1 MLPTNTDHE
10 IPAMTAEVARAAFP
24 HGNRVMKIRDELGG
38 LFADA
43 DFMALYPPLGQPA
56 ESPARLAIVTLLQF
70 MENLTDREAADA
82 VRSRIDWK
90 YLLGLELA
98 EAGFHY
104 SVLSE
109 FRQRLVEHS
118 QEGFLLDRILDCCVS
133 AGLLN
138 GQSKQRTDSTRVL
151 AKVRTLNRVE
161 LAGETLRRVLDDIAQ
176 TDPAWL
182 QAHMKAE
189 WGKRYGRPIDTR
201 DAGKSKGKLE
211 KLAQTICED
220 GYSLLTALY
229 QAETPMTIRSLLSVE
244 VLRQVWVQQYYWA
257 DGQSDWRHKDE
268 HGFPPSGT
276 MIASPDDLDARY
288 SSKYGV
294 GWTGYTLHVTETC
307 APEEPRLITQVTT
320 TNATIPDSQMTEVIQ
335 ADLVSRHLS
344 PQTHWVDA
352 GYISTDN
359 LLSSQEHGI
368 DLLGPARVD
377 SSWQARTEGGYD
389 QTQFSIDWDTMTAT
403 CPQGQQSML
412 WKEGKSAWGRPNIH
426 FLFSRPTCFQCSAR
440 EKCSRGEKNGRHL
453 TVSPQAAFAVLKRAR
468 EREQTEAF
476 KDEYK
481 RRAGVEGTIAQAVN
495 AFGARHNRYRGFART
510 RLQHI
515 ATAAAINLQR
525 IAAWLMGERPG
536 ETRVSP
542 FAALALPI

>member
-10 IPAMTAEVARAAFP
+10 IPAMTAEVARAAFL
-24 HGNRVMKIRDELGG
+24 HGNRVMKIRDGLGG

-43 DFMALYPPLGQPA
+43 DFMALYPHLGQPA
-56 ESPARLAIVTLLQF
+56 ESPARLAIVTILQF

-182 QAHMKAE
+182 QAQMKAE

-211 KLAQTICED
+211 KLAQTIGED

-257 DGQSDWRHKDE
+257 GGQSDWRHQDE

-320 TNATIPDSQMTEVIQ
+320 TNATVPDSQMTEVIQ

-344 PQTHWVDA
+344 P
-352 GYISTDN
+352 
-359 LLSSQEHGI
+359 
-368 DLLGPARVD
+368 
-377 SSWQARTEGGYD
+377 
-389 QTQFSIDWDTMTAT
+389 
-403 CPQGQQSML
+403 
-412 WKEGKSAWGRPNIH
+412 
-426 FLFSRPTCFQCSAR
+426 
-440 EKCSRGEKNGRHL
+440 
-453 TVSPQAAFAVLKRAR
+453 
-468 EREQTEAF
+468 
-476 KDEYK
+476 
-481 RRAGVEGTIAQAVN
+481 
-495 AFGARHNRYRGFART
+495 
-510 RLQHI
+510 
-515 ATAAAINLQR
+515 
-525 IAAWLMGERPG
+525 
-536 ETRVSP
+536 
-542 FAALALPI
+542 